1 MDLQSLTQ
9 LFATTYDS
17 NPNIRKAGEL
27 AVRKVRA
34 LRVAIVHLSSGFVF
48 CTIIIN
54 LVSLQL
60 AGQEGVIPA
69 LLQIIASDSVD
80 MYVSPSHIC
89 DLPFIAY
96 SLGYPSCVPFSPF
109 IMQRYPPGHFRLDQK
124 PRGIV
129 LWRRACARRA

>member
-34 LRVAIVHLSSGFVF
+34 PRVAIVHLSSGFVF
-48 CTIIIN
+48 CAIIIN

-80 MYVSPSHIC
+80 MYVSSSHIC

-96 SLGYPSCVPFSPF
+96 SLGYPSCVPFPPF
-109 IMQRYPPGHFRLDQK
+109 HYAALPARPFPSGSKTASHHLMAPNL
-124 PRGIV
+124 
-129 LWRRACARRA
+129 RA